1 MKKMLATTKN
11 ILVWM
16 IVAVL
21 LLSLTACG
29 AASKESSNAGAAADR
44 YYSAENGL
52 VAEKPSSSQAQLPEN
67 RKLIQR
73 VRLQAET
80 EDMDTLLE
88 KVNTRIEEL
97 GGYVEGQQIHNGSAY
112 SGSRYRNAEL
122 TIRIPAEKL
131 GAFVSDVSAVS
142 NIVSSNQTTE
152 DVTLSYVATESRIK
166 ALETEQE
173 RLLELLA
180 QAETMDDL
188 LTIESRLTDV
198 RSELE
203 QVNSTLRL
211 YDNQVDY
218 STVNL
223 SVTEVREFTV
233 VEEPETVWQRIG
245 AGFMESLEDIGDGFV
260 ELFVFLVVN
269 FPYLVIM
276 GAILVVIILVIR
288 TRIKKKKENTP

>member
-44 YYSAENGL
+44 YYSVENGL

>member
-269 FPYLVIM
+269 FPYLVII

>member
-29 AASKESSNAGAAADR
+29 AASKESSNGGAAADR

-52 VAEKPSSSQAQLPEN
+52 VTEKPSSSQAQLPEN

>member
-29 AASKESSNAGAAADR
+29 AASKESSNGGAAADR

-88 KVNTRIEEL
+88 KVNARIEEL
-97 GGYVEGQQIHNGSAY
+97 GGYVEGQQIYNGSAY